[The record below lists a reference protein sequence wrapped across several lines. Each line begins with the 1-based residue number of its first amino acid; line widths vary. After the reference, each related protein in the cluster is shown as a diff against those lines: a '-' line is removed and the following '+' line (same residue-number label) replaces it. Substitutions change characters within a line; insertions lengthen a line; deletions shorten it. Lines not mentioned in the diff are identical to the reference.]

1 MKQNQRRLQK
11 YIDGLEQRMDWL
23 LDEHTKLINENHA
36 IKEKNKNI
44 VQGLEHDVEAI
55 CKYLEEKLM

>member
-36 IKEKNKNI
+36 IKEKIKTSYR
-44 VQGLEHDVEAI
+44 D
-55 CKYLEEKLM
+55 